1 MGVTTA
7 CSLDIVVPA
16 MNLVGCMIDFVLMPR
31 FGRRPLILTALSILA
46 VMLLL
51 IGIFRSMSPNKPT
64 LNGIGACCVIINLV
78 YLASVGPLT
87 YTLASEVPATR
98 LRA

>member
-1 MGVTTA
+1 
-7 CSLDIVVPA
+7 
-16 MNLVGCMIDFVLMPR
+16 
-31 FGRRPLILTALSILA
+31 
-46 VMLLL
+46 
-51 IGIFRSMSPNKPT
+51 MSPNKPT